1 MRSTWISG
9 PYKGSDENASW
20 RDKPMA
26 YRWRNCLIV
35 EHPNL
40 PGKGT
45 SSEKS
50 FLYHKSAIG
59 QAADAGGLKTA
70 VGYNDEQDYTYA
82 RTSCFMGAKLLQ
94 AAGDV
99 VITADGSAA

>member
-1 MRSTWISG
+1 MDVK
-9 PYKGSDENASW
+9 PYAGSDNASW
-20 RDKPMA
+20 KDKPMA

-50 FLYHKSAIG
+50 FMYH
-59 QAADAGGLKTA
+59 QTA
-70 VGYNDEQDYTYA
+70 VGHAMDTSGMQTPVGYDQEQDYSWSRA
-82 RTSCFMGAKLLQ
+82 SAFMGALVLQ
-94 AAGDV
+94 NTGIV
-99 VITADGSAA
+99 VATADGSAYS